1 MLPLVIAIK
10 ALRLNG
16 RLLITALLLTLFFV
30 IGGCAPKMLVP
41 PDLPPEQ
48 RAHIRGTFGGAVF
61 AGAQLVAIDGEML
74 SSENAAYIL
83 PGKHTVKIIYNRP
96 SDGFV
101 GPAELQFKAEAGHEY
116 IAKWHYSWSK
126 SYYYFSIE
134 DAQTG
139 NVVVSGGETPP

>member
-1 MLPLVIAIK
+1 MVIAMK
-10 ALRLNG
+10 SLWCYEQ
-16 RLLITALLLTLFFV
+16 LLKTALLVLLLSL
-30 IGGCAPKMLVP
+30 IGGCAPKVLVP

-61 AGAQLVAIDGEML
+61 AGAQLVAIDGEIL

-83 PGKHTVKIIYNRP
+83 PGKHTVKIRYNRP

-101 GPAELQFKAEAGHEY
+101 GPVELLFEAEAGHEY

-139 NVVVSGGETPP
+139 KVVALGGETPP